1 MIRLVSN
8 TAVSMTDNRLNMTLI
23 NVKNLIM
30 GGLSAKKPTKTTW
43 VNKFPFTTLL
53 SH

>member
-1 MIRLVSN
+1 
-8 TAVSMTDNRLNMTLI
+8 
-23 NVKNLIM
+23 M

-53 SH
+53 SHWLKNLRGFLSLNYLKF